1 MLTYAKLK
9 DNPRRFLAA
18 TSVTQDEF
26 EHFLL
31 VFAEEY
37 AATQSSTHTQA
48 GGGRLTRRPLCR
60 HPFRHQRR
68 ERRVWRHLISNI
80 RSYPQG

>member
-9 DNPRRFLAA
+9 DNPRRFLAV

-26 EHFLL
+26 EHLRS

-37 AATQSSTHTQA
+37 AARQSSTHTQA
-48 GGGRLTRRPLCR
+48 GQPRQRQAGGGRKAQLATVDDKLLFILMY
-60 HPFRHQRR
+60 HKT
-68 ERRVWRHLISNI
+68 
-80 RSYPQG
+80 